1 MASSSNRPLT
11 RKTKYDVGLWP
22 TIRAHPYSSVGATA
36 AVALLGASAT
46 VNVLLAK
53 QAETKN
59 PPLGRFVS
67 VDGVR
72 LHYIERDLT
81 RGQSET
87 IVLLHGNGSMA
98 QDFACSGLIDRAAR
112 TFRVLAFDRP
122 GFGYSERPR
131 SKIWTAAAQAGLL
144 YDALQKLC
152 VKHAIVFG
160 HSWGAAPALEL
171 ALLHPEFVSRLVLA
185 SGYYY
190 PTARTD
196 VLVGGQPAIPLIGD
210 LMRFTISPLLTRA
223 LWPRMVRRLF
233 WPNPI
238 PPAFAEF
245 PKELVFRPSQI
256 RASAEDAALQIPAA
270 ALLRQRYHK
279 ISTPTVIVAGD
290 QDHFA
295 RHSARLR
302 QDIPDSVLIRVPG
315 NGHMVHY
322 TAIQSILAAI
332 DQVGAEPTKNART

>member
-1 MASSSNRPLT
+1 MASSSNRPLNPQNQ
-11 RKTKYDVGLWP
+11 YDVGLWP
-22 TIRAHPYSSVGATA
+22 TIRAHPYSTGATA
-36 AVALLGASAT
+36 AAALLGASAT

-81 RGQSET
+81 RGQSEP

-98 QDFACSGLIDRAAR
+98 QDFVCSGLIDRAAR

-171 ALLHPEFVSRLVLA
+171 ALSHPEFVSRLVLA

-233 WPNPI
+233 WPI
-238 PPAFAEF
+238 PFHLRSPNSPRNLYSVR
-245 PKELVFRPSQI
+245 PK
-256 RASAEDAALQIPAA
+256 SA
-270 ALLRQRYHK
+270 
-279 ISTPTVIVAGD
+279 
-290 QDHFA
+290 
-295 RHSARLR
+295 
-302 QDIPDSVLIRVPG
+302 
-315 NGHMVHY
+315 
-322 TAIQSILAAI
+322 LAAKTRPCKSQPLLCFES
-332 DQVGAEPTKNART
+332 DTTK